1 MRRRSLVA
9 TSLAFGLLPSRARSQ
24 SAGAT
29 RRLAI
34 IHPVLPVAR
43 MTAAGSTSYRALFE
57 ELRRQGHVEGATL
70 TVDRYSTE
78 GRAERLDD
86 TVREVVRRQPDVVFT
101 TTAPVARAMHAT
113 SKTIPIVAI
122 TSDPV
127 AMGFA
132 ASLAR
137 PGGNVTGVSI
147 DGGLEILGK
156 RVQLLRELVPGIHR
170 LAYLSRAASWDQPD
184 GRFLRAFCAG
194 IGVALVPAPL
204 RGQVDDGSFRAAFEG
219 MAAERADAVL
229 VAAEAENR
237 INARPIIEGVT
248 RARLPAIYDSRD
260 YPEAGGLVSYGIDFA
275 DAYRM
280 IAGSIGR
287 VLAGARPADIPFLQ
301 PTKFELVLN
310 LNAARH
316 LGVPIATAFQ
326 VRADEVIE

>member
-24 SAGAT
+24 SAGPT
-29 RRLAI
+29 RRLAM
-34 IHPVLPVAR
+34 IHPALPAAR
-43 MTAAGSTSYRALFE
+43 MTAAGSTSHRALFE
-57 ELRRQGHVEGATL
+57 ELRRQGHVEGASL
-70 TVDRYSTE
+70 TVDRFSTE

-86 TVREVVRRQPDVVFT
+86 IVREVVRRQPDVVFT
-101 TTAPVARAMHAT
+101 TTSPVARAMHAAT
-113 SKTIPIVAI
+113 KTIPIVAM
-122 TSDPV
+122 TADPV

-137 PGGNVTGVSI
+137 PGGNVTGVSV

-156 RVQLLRELVPGIHR
+156 RVQLLRELVPGIRR
-170 LAYLSRAASWDQPD
+170 LAYLGRAASWDQPD
-184 GRFLRAFCAG
+184 GRFLRDFCAG
-194 IGVALVPAPL
+194 IGIAVVRAPL
-204 RGQVDDGSFRAAFEG
+204 SGQLDAAAFRVAFDG

-237 INARPIIEGVT
+237 INARLIIEGAT
-248 RARLPAIYDSRD
+248 RTRLPAIYDTRD
-260 YPEAGGLVSYGIDFA
+260 FPEAGGLVSYGIDFA

-280 IAGSIGR
+280 IGESIAR

-316 LGVPIATAFQ
+316 LGIPIATAFL